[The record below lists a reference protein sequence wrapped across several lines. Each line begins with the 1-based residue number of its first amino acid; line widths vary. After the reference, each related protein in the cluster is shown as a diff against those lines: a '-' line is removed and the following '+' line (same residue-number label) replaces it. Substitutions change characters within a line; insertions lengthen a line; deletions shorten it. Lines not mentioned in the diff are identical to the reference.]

1 MSMLIFYREACILSN
16 ESLQLQKKQPTLR
29 TKMTKNNKSNS
40 TRAQSGHRKRVVSP
54 AQVAQDADPEERSRR
69 ERNKLEKRDRIRQAA
84 WELFISQGFDSTT
97 TRQVATR
104 AGVASGTL
112 FLYATDKVDLL
123 FLVMHDR
130 LADATDRA
138 FATLPTKAPLIDQ
151 LIHLFCVLYRMYA
164 EQPPALAMAF
174 IATLPGARG
183 PNADRVNALTFAF
196 MSRLSALLRDGQA
209 RGDVRADLP
218 LQTAAS
224 SVFAC
229 HFMRLLGWASGMM
242 ALPTEKDPSF
252 RELMDVLL
260 RGIAQK

>member
-104 AGVASGTL
+104 AGVAAGMQVQCTEEIRHPRPDLSSLPTL
-112 FLYATDKVDLL
+112 
-123 FLVMHDR
+123 R
-130 LADATDRA
+130 LAR
-138 FATLPTKAPLIDQ
+138 
-151 LIHLFCVLYRMYA
+151 
-164 EQPPALAMAF
+164 
-174 IATLPGARG
+174 RG
-183 PNADRVNALTFAF
+183 ERT
-196 MSRLSALLRDGQA
+196 R
-209 RGDVRADLP
+209 
-218 LQTAAS
+218 
-224 SVFAC
+224 
-229 HFMRLLGWASGMM
+229 
-242 ALPTEKDPSF
+242 
-252 RELMDVLL
+252 RE
-260 RGIAQK
+260 

>member
-1 MSMLIFYREACILSN
+1 
-16 ESLQLQKKQPTLR
+16 
-29 TKMTKNNKSNS
+29 MTTTNKPAS
-40 TRAQSGHRKRVVSP
+40 TRSQSGQAKRRSVSSKRP
-54 AQVAQDADPEERSRR
+54 DEVDQDERSRR

-84 WELFISQGFDSTT
+84 FELFLSQGFDNTT

-112 FLYATDKVDLL
+112 FLYAADKVDLL

-138 FATLPTKAPLIDQ
+138 FATLPTKLPLMDQ
-151 LIHLFCVLYRMYA
+151 LLHLFCVLYRMYA
-164 EQPPALAMAF
+164 EQPPTLAMTF
-174 IATLPGARG
+174 IGSLPGARG
-183 PNADRVNALTFAF
+183 TNADRVNALTFAF
-196 MSRLSALLRDGQA
+196 MSRLSALLRDGQV

-224 SVFAC
+224 SLFAC
-229 HFMRLLGWASGMM
+229 FFMRLLGWAAGMM
-242 ALPTEKDPSF
+242 PLPTEKDPSF
-252 RELMDVLL
+252 RELMDVQL